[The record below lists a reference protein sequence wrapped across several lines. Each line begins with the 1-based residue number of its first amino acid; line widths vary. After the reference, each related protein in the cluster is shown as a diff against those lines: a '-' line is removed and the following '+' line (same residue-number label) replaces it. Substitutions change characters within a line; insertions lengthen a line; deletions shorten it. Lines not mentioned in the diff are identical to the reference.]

1 MKTIILLILASAF
14 VSALYSQAGT
24 LDRSF
29 GDTGLVI
36 GNYLAVENKIA
47 QQKDGKIV
55 AAGTLT
61 QTDGSVI
68 ARYNTDGSP
77 DSSFGKNGVVT
88 TGDSTGIDYCYD
100 VEIQKDGKIV
110 TTGSISEY
118 PYNRI
123 GAARYNMDGT
133 IDKSFGING
142 LIKYVIG
149 EKTNVAVSASA
160 LQEDGKIL
168 IMGLSYTNENDY
180 GDASFIVRLTA
191 DGRVDESFGN
201 QGVEITKFSE
211 SCYVTSIE
219 VTSEGK
225 IVVGGTW
232 NFIFNTKFMV
242 LRYLPDGTPDS
253 SFGNSGMAKETEFSA
268 ELYSIALQKDGNIVA
283 GGSDGQYIKLERFT
297 DKGTVDSS
305 FGKNGI
311 VITEFDG
318 YPEIHKV
325 LIQNDQKIIG
335 AGTIRPGWIDAKLV
349 VVRYLPNGDI
359 DPSFGTNGSTVTAS
373 NSLLYC
379 TDALLQEDEK
389 IVVAAETVTT
399 GNAFAFARY
408 LNDDAVKQVKYVK
421 IKKWLHHHGITWDD
435 CPKMICGNSLS
446 YYKIE
451 RSATGSSF
459 SEIGRIV
466 SNQPQHSFE
475 DPAPLT
481 GTGYYRLAAVSTDGS
496 VVYSNVIVIEAEN
509 SAIKLYPNP
518 VKSSLHIEG
527 LSSTTKTKLTIID
540 FTGNVKAATTVMT
553 DHYDWNIASLKP
565 GNYLLRIE
573 TNGGEAISKKFVK
586 E

>member
-1 MKTIILLILASAF
+1 MKTIILLVLASCFA
-14 VSALYSQAGT
+14 VYAYAQAGT

-36 GNYLAVENKIA
+36 GSYFAAQENIAV
-47 QQKDGKIV
+47 QKDGKIV
-55 AAGTLT
+55 AAGTST
-61 QTDGSVI
+61 QTDGSLI

-88 TGDSTGIDYCYD
+88 TDDSTGIEYCYD
-100 VEIQKDGKIV
+100 VEIQKDGKII
-110 TTGSISEY
+110 TTGSIY
-118 PYNRI
+118 HFPYNHI
-123 GAARYNMDGT
+123 AAARYNPDGS
-133 IDKSFGING
+133 IDRSFGING
-142 LIKYVIG
+142 IVDYVI
-149 EKTNVAVSASA
+149 EKNTNVAVSASA

-168 IMGLSYTNENDY
+168 ILGLSYTNENDY
-180 GDASFIVRLTA
+180 GDASFIVRFTA

-242 LRYLPDGTPDS
+242 LRYLPDGTPDR
-253 SFGNSGMAKETEFSA
+253 SFGNSGMARETEFSS

-283 GGSDGQYIKLERFT
+283 GGSDGQYIKLERFS

-311 VITEFDG
+311 VITEFEG

-335 AGTIRPGWIDAKLV
+335 AGILQPGWSDFKLV

-373 NSLLYC
+373 ELSLYC
-379 TDALLQEDEK
+379 TDGVLQEDGK
-389 IVVAAETVTT
+389 IVVAAQTYIT
-399 GNAFAFARY
+399 GNTFGLARY
-408 LNDDAVKQVKYVK
+408 LNDDIVKQVKYVK

-435 CPKMICGNSLS
+435 CPAKICNNLN

-451 RSATGSSF
+451 RSANGNSF
-459 SEIGRIV
+459 SEIGRIFK
-466 SNQPQHSFE
+466 NEPQNSFE
-475 DPAPLT
+475 DVTPLS
-481 GTGYYRLAAVSTDGS
+481 GTNYYRLSAVSTDGS
-496 VVYSNVIVIEAEN
+496 VVTSNVIAVEAEET
-509 SAIKLYPNP
+509 AIKLYPNP
-518 VKSSLHIEG
+518 VQSNLHIEG
-527 LSSTTKTKLTIID
+527 LSSTKRTKLSIID
-540 FTGNVKAATTVMT
+540 FTGNVKATTVIT
-553 DHYDWNIASLKP
+553 SSSFDWNISGLKP

-573 TNGGEAISKKFVK
+573 TADSNVVSKMFVK